1 MTILIFIIVLSI
13 LILIHEFGHFI
24 VAKRAGV
31 KVEEFA
37 LGFPPKL
44 ISIKIGE
51 TVYSVNA
58 LPIGGFVRLFGE
70 DEDPVGFSTSSAP
83 GVRLK
88 LQAQS
93 FFHKPVGVKLA
104 VALAGALMNL
114 GLGVLIFAILYSIV
128 GIPTAQKNYVAVG
141 EVISGTPAE
150 KAGFLQF
157 DRIVSIAG
165 ESVTT
170 VEELQAIV
178 ARYEDH
184 EIEVLV
190 DRSPIVPLA
199 NITVVKEDWEDVA
212 ISVTPRRDQGADR
225 ATIGVRPGV
234 IPVSTTTFYPA
245 IEMVGRSIAYG
256 FSDSVVFAKTIFY
269 ALGDMVANLVIRRE
283 VPTDVSGPVGIAVLV
298 GEVYKIGLLPLLSLV
313 GALSINLAVIN
324 ALPFPGLDGARALF
338 VVLQKLVGNRIA
350 PRIEKNIHLVGIVLL
365 LTLVAL
371 ITVRDVGRFFN

>member
-1 MTILIFIIVLSI
+1 MTLLIFLIILSI

-51 TVYSVNA
+51 TIYSVNA

-70 DEDPVGFSTSSAP
+70 DEPPPEANKAQKQRSFF
-83 GVRLK
+83 
-88 LQAQS
+88 AQS
-93 FFHKPVGVKLA
+93 MGVKLA
-104 VALAGALMNL
+104 VSLAGALMNL
-114 GLGVLIFAILYSIV
+114 GLGILIFAILYSIV
-128 GIPTAQKNYVAVG
+128 GIPISQKDYVVIG
-141 EVISGTPAE
+141 EVLPDTPAE
-150 KAGFLQF
+150 EAGFLQF
-157 DRIVSIAG
+157 DRIIRVAG
-165 ESVTT
+165 EEVSTI
-170 VEELQAIV
+170 EQLQAEVAKHDGRETEIV
-178 ARYEDH
+178 
-184 EIEVLV
+184 V
-190 DRSPIVPLA
+190 DRSPITPLA
-199 NITVVKEDWEDVA
+199 NITLVKEDKEDVVLL
-212 ISVTPRRDQGADR
+212 VTPRKGEGAER

-234 IPVSTTTFYPA
+234 MPVSTTTFYSGPEMFFRA
-245 IEMVGRSIAYG
+245 VARGLGDSLEFSKTIVFSMGDMVGRLII
-256 FSDSVVFAKTIFY
+256 K
-269 ALGDMVANLVIRRE
+269 RE
-283 VPTDVSGPVGIAVLV
+283 VPQDVSGPVGIAVLV

-350 PRIEKNIHLVGIVLL
+350 PQIEKNIHLAGIALL